1 MQSSLSSCYSIIF
14 SNKIVL
20 FYTSPP
26 KLFIRKHQNVWYFQ
40 LEEIFFIN
48 PRLGIKGPKM
58 LFLALQPTLKMTSG
72 SLSVYGAREISDP
85 GGSCKL

>member
-20 FYTSPP
+20 FYIPP
-26 KLFIRKHQNVWYFQ
+26 LKLFTRKHQNVWYFQ

-48 PRLGIKGPKM
+48 PGLGIKGPKV
-58 LFLALQPTLKMTSG
+58 LFLALQPIVKMSSG
-72 SLSVYGAREISDP
+72 SLSMYGALEISDP
-85 GGSCKL
+85 GGSFKL